1 VNLRRRPI
9 GAKDEGVA
17 GLNDSASTEQE
28 HGVRTFIDHLELEDN
43 LCHLHASVL
52 GPRQLE

>member
-1 VNLRRRPI
+1 VNLRRHPI
-9 GAKDEGVA
+9 GAKDEGVV

-28 HGVRTFIDHLELEDN
+28 HGVRTFVDHLELEDN